1 MSLSTDQFI
10 ELLSGGRETRGVE
23 FKAAGPRG
31 DPLVFAF
38 VARAVL
44 AMSNLQLG
52 GWVLLGVQDDGQMSG
67 LVQGDLASWLE
78 HDEVTAGLNAY
89 ADPFVQVDVER
100 VDHEA
105 KSFIAIRVHEFAE
118 VPGDE
123 TLDVEISLAPTLG
136 RELFSDFPRRMLL
149 PGYKAD
155 IDRIRLPIEVSR
167 SCWLALTISPPRPRI
182 ESVANLGSSRWP
194 ISLRNLSR
202 KCAGN
207 L

>member
-52 GWVLLGVQDDGQMSG
+52 GWVLLGIQDDGQMSG
-67 LVQGDLASWLE
+67 LVQDDLASWLE
-78 HDEVTAGLNAY
+78 HDEVTASLNAY
-89 ADPFVQVDVER
+89 ADPFVLVDVER
-100 VDHEA
+100 VDYEG

-118 VPGDE
+118 VPVLARKDSPAKSGGR
-123 TLDVEISLAPTLG
+123 LVIRQGGCYVRPRLKPASVEVPTQTEM
-136 RELFSDFPRRMLL
+136 RELLDAAADKMLRRFLARASAAGVALASSESDAQK
-149 PGYKAD
+149 YEKQ
-155 IDRIRLPIEVSR
+155 
-167 SCWLALTISPPRPRI
+167 
-182 ESVANLGSSRWP
+182 LGGFR
-194 ISLRNLSR
+194 
-202 KCAGN
+202 
-207 L
+207 

>member
-52 GWVLLGVQDDGQMSG
+52 GWVLLGIQDDGQMSG
-67 LVQGDLASWLE
+67 LAEDDLTSWLE
-78 HDEVTAGLNAY
+78 HDEVTASLNAY
-89 ADPFVQVDVER
+89 ADPFVLVDVER
-100 VDHEA
+100 VDYEG

-118 VPGDE
+118 VP
-123 TLDVEISLAPTLG
+123 VLARKDSPAKSGG
-136 RELFSDFPRRMLL
+136 RLV
-149 PGYKAD
+149 
-155 IDRIRLPIEVSR
+155 IRQGGCMFGPV
-167 SCWLALTISPPRPRI
+167 
-182 ESVANLGSSRWP
+182 
-194 ISLRNLSR
+194 
-202 KCAGN
+202 
-207 L
+207 